1 MISCAIPGRDT
12 IEISHLVC
20 DMNGTLTIDGELVPG
35 VAQALDLLKDALEI
49 HIISADTLGKLSEV
63 QVILGE
69 SVKHYHRLHPAGSEA
84 EQKLEYIETLGEH
97 TVAAIGQ
104 GTNDRLML
112 KAARLGVCVLS
123 PEGTA
128 LETMLSA
135 DLLVPDILSALG
147 LFLDPIRL
155 KATLRQ

>member
-20 DMNGTLTIDGELVPG
+20 DMNGTLALDGSLLPG
-35 VAQALDLLKDALEI
+35 VAEAFEQLKDLVEI
-49 HIISADTLGKLSEV
+49 HIVSADTHGTLSELERV
-63 QVILGE
+63 LGDRV
-69 SVKHYHRLHPAGSEA
+69 SHYKRLQPGSEA
-84 EQKLEYIETLGEH
+84 EQKLEYIEALGAYS
-97 TVAAIGQ
+97 AAAVGQ

-112 KAARLGVCVLS
+112 RGAALGICVLS

-128 LETMLSA
+128 VETMLSA
-135 DLLVPDILSALG
+135 DILAPDILTALG
-147 LFLDPIRL
+147 LFLNTARL